1 MNATP
6 KDLRKLS
13 SPADSSTSSCA
24 PGPEGDG
31 AECGRYYTAALLRRR
46 PDGVSKTAAGSSG
59 TDAQA
64 QMGYDT
70 RALLGQSS
78 HRAAAPAP
86 RVGIS
91 RAVSPPGAGRCWRTW
106 TPLAMLALGTRLG
119 LTAGARARNLRCSGT
134 SLPAR
139 LHRPLHHTSL
149 RSSRRARPRLGS
161 VDVRV
166 QLARAGAGQRSAR
179 PHLCRAGRHRPV
191 RGLLQHVL
199 RRGLRALRRAGVLRR
214 SHGRDVAGHSAVHR
228 CVPSCPRRMP
238 WRHALATRRAVAG
251 AAPVARCSS
260 ADARVACRS
269 LRLCRHGC
277 IDLHS
282 LRRWLW
288 PEPVPALRR
297 AEPGVRRRPA
307 GANRGRTR
315 GAGCSGGGTRQADET
330 VGRSTLRSW
339 RGVDGLGSAVA
350 GGFRRRAAAAAAAAA
365 AVAQAVRCME

>member
-119 LTAGARARNLRCSGT
+119 LTAGARARNLRHISPRT
-134 SLPAR
+134 PPPPAAPH
-139 LHRPLHHTSL
+139 LAALISPRPPPS
-149 RSSRRARPRLGS
+149 RQRRRASATGSCGRRPT
-161 VDVRV
+161 V
-166 QLARAGAGQRSAR
+166 SA
-179 PHLCRAGRHRPV
+179 
-191 RGLLQHVL
+191 
-199 RRGLRALRRAGVLRR
+199 
-214 SHGRDVAGHSAVHR
+214 
-228 CVPSCPRRMP
+228 
-238 WRHALATRRAVAG
+238 
-251 AAPVARCSS
+251 AAPVPSRAAPSRSGPPATCTATRASRS
-260 ADARVACRS
+260 PACR
-269 LRLCRHGC
+269 RTATQ
-277 IDLHS
+277 
-282 LRRWLW
+282 
-288 PEPVPALRR
+288 PR
-297 AEPGVRRRPA
+297 A
-307 GANRGRTR
+307 
-315 GAGCSGGGTRQADET
+315 
-330 VGRSTLRSW
+330 
-339 RGVDGLGSAVA
+339 
-350 GGFRRRAAAAAAAAA
+350 
-365 AVAQAVRCME
+365 